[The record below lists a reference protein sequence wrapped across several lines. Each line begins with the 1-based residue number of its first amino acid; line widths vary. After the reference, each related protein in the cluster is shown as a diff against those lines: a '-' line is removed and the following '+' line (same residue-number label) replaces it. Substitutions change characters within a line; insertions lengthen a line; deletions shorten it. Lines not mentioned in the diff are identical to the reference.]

1 MKIEVVLD
9 RFEEDK
15 AVLITKEGK
24 EIIMPKQLLGS
35 EINPKES
42 LWLQLSADA
51 AATEKNADLAK
62 NMLNEIISKDEE

>member
-24 EIIMPKQLLGS
+24 EIIMPRQLI
-35 EINPKES
+35 EVDIKPKES
-42 LWLQLSADA
+42 LWLQLSVDA
-51 AATEKNADLAK
+51 ETTERNADLAK
-62 NMLNEIISKDEE
+62 KMLNEIISKDEE